1 MLWTF
6 YDLLQTAETEA
17 ETETNA
23 RTKEIR
29 WTHNQNHKKMKP
41 MKQERRKMKPIAV
54 VADVLLN
61 STIGEREQRDERE
74 NVVEE

>member
-1 MLWTF
+1 MNP
-6 YDLLQTAETEA
+6 QPNPQKNETHE
-17 ETETNA
+17 A
-23 RTKEIR
+23 RTKENE
-29 WTHNQNHKKMKP
+29 TH
-41 MKQERRKMKPIAV
+41 RCG

>member
-1 MLWTF
+1 
-6 YDLLQTAETEA
+6 
-17 ETETNA
+17 
-23 RTKEIR
+23 
-29 WTHNQNHKKMKP
+29 
-41 MKQERRKMKPIAV
+41 MKQESRKMKPIAV